1 MMIRTTVTIEG
12 KAYRL
17 SQGTDVDRLKRSATE
32 ATQAGGGLIDFV
44 IVGNR
49 RVSVLISSGVPV
61 IFEEVEV
68 LRDDRDTGDVHKP
81 WDDVDYLD

>member
-12 KAYRL
+12 KIYGL
-17 SQGTDVDRLKRSATE
+17 SQGTDVGGLKRSATE

-68 LRDDRDTGDVHKP
+68 PHDDRDTGDLRKP